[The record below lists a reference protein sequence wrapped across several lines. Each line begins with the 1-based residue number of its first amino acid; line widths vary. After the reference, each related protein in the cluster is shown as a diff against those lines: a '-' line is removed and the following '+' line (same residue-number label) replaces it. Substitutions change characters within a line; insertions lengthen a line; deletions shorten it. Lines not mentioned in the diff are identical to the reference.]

1 MDESY
6 TSYLINK
13 KNIIESVDDGWVSFA
28 EKNHGKELI
37 NERVVYRDINAVI
50 ACKKCQELYDMLIES
65 VRAKQKTIYFPF
77 RCDSPEARRYMTME
91 MAPLHQ
97 KKILFTSYLEKEDR
111 RTPLALL
118 DIMTARSDEIIMICS
133 WCKRI
138 RAEKDIWLEAE
149 EAVEKMLLFNRSPL
163 PQLSHGICP
172 SCYDLL
178 LQKIV

>member
-1 MDESY
+1 MNESY
-6 TSYLINK
+6 TSYIINRE
-13 KNIIESVDDGWVSFA
+13 NRIESVDDGWESFA
-28 EKNHGKELI
+28 EKNHGEELI
-37 NERVVYRDINAVI
+37 NERVVSRDISKVI
-50 ACKKCQELYDMLIES
+50 ACTRCQELYDMLIES
-65 VRAKQKTIYFPF
+65 IRVKQKAIHFPF

-97 KKILFTSYLEKEDR
+97 EKILFTSYLEKEYR

-163 PQLSHGICP
+163 PQLSHGVCP